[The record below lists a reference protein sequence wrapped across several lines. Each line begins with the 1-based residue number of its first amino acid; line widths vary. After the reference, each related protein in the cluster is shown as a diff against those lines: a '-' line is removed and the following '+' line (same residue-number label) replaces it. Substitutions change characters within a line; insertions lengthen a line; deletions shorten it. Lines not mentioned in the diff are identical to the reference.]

1 MKLNMKTNRV
11 ILALTILAVIAVD
24 QWTKSLARTHLS
36 PFPRTYAGGVVSLLQ
51 TENEGAFLSLGST
64 LPHTTRTLIFT
75 GAVAIAVLLALGMLI
90 FDKVHGYDA
99 IAVALIA
106 AGGIGN
112 LIDRVFRDG
121 RVTDFLYLAAGPL
134 HTGVFN
140 VADMAITLAVVWL
153 LLSSFAPKAKAA
165 SM

>member
-1 MKLNMKTNRV
+1 MKNNRAV
-11 ILALTILAVIAVD
+11 LALLILAVIAVD
-24 QWTKSLARTHLS
+24 QWTKSLARAHLS
-36 PFPRTYAGGVVSLLQ
+36 PFPRTYVGGTVSLLH

-64 LPHTTRTLIFT
+64 LPATTRTLIFT

-90 FDKVHGYDA
+90 TNRVHGYDA
-99 IAVALIA
+99 VAVALIA
-106 AGGIGN
+106 AGGLGN
-112 LIDRVFRDG
+112 LIDRVFRGG
-121 RVTDFLYLAAGPL
+121 RVTDFLYLSAGPL

-153 LLSSFAPKAKAA
+153 LVSSFAPKPKPV